1 MTLVNCH
8 AFTARRSITQV
19 VLTLISQHKGM
30 RDSYVGALQDQSVVP
45 LLVKALEDD
54 HAYVRSCAALGDSGD
69 SSART
74 TEDRHGTGLGSNRE
88 KPGQGSAGTD
98 AGMTILRLAARPIP
112 APTQSRQFQ
121 AGS

>member
-54 HAYVRSCAALGDSGD
+54 HAYVRSCAALGDSGRVKRAND
-69 SSART
+69 
-74 TEDRHGTGLGSNRE
+74 
-88 KPGQGSAGTD
+88 
-98 AGMTILRLAARPIP
+98 
-112 APTQSRQFQ
+112 
-121 AGS
+121 